1 MIVHCS
7 AQRFR
12 FHPPHT
18 FLYTGIYLAEDVEAA
33 VVPPGLLDQLEPD
46 PAQRGRLAGAEDG
59 GRLVGD
65 AVRVTPPAS
74 LGAEVSHLSPLG

>member
-1 MIVHCS
+1 MIVPLLS
-7 AQRFR
+7 TTIR

-46 PAQRGRLAGAEDG
+46 PVQRDRLVGAEDG

-65 AVRVTPPAS
+65 AVRVTPPAP
-74 LGAEVSHLSPLG
+74 LGTKVSHLSPLG